1 MKFNKLNNFLSFLL
15 LSGMLLE
22 LGLIVLLKVAC
33 TLDATWGNEY
43 EVAFG
48 SSLKNNLN
56 LKFFGGEPW
65 L

>member
-1 MKFNKLNNFLSFLL
+1 MKLNKLNNFLSFLL

-22 LGLIVLLKVAC
+22 LGLIILLKTVC
-33 TLDATWGNEY
+33 TLDATWGNKY

-48 SSLKNNLN
+48 SPLKNNLN